1 MFIGNVKK
9 MVLNVFDKEKY
20 VLNYEKL
27 QLYLRVELRF
37 EKIKRVLQFSHSQWV
52 NSYVKI
58 NTQKK
63 KKKEKEKIVTKLER
77 CCKNY

>member
-27 QLYLRVELRF
+27 QLYLRVELRL
-37 EKIKRVLQFSHSQWV
+37 EKIKRVLQFSHSKWV

-58 NTQKK
+58 NTKK
-63 KKKEKEKIVTKLER
+63 KKKKKKKKL
-77 CCKNY
+77 

>member
-52 NSYVKI
+52 KSYVKI

-63 KKKEKEKIVTKLER
+63 KKKKKEKILTKRER